1 MWATVCST
9 FLSQCL
15 LRPAA
20 TDYYSCQNRGWHTSE
35 TQEAL
40 PTNSPET
47 GFIGKLSTGLQMGHT
62 CPILLPLITRTL
74 INIKRAKQTAA
85 GSNIST
91 NS

>member
-1 MWATVCST
+1 MWVTVCST

-15 LRPAA
+15 LSPAA
-20 TDYYSCQNRGWHTSE
+20 INYCSCHNRGWHTSE
-35 TQEAL
+35 TQQAL
-40 PTNSPET
+40 PTNSAET

-62 CPILLPLITRTL
+62 CPTLLPLITRTL
-74 INIKRAKQTAA
+74 INSKGAKQTAV